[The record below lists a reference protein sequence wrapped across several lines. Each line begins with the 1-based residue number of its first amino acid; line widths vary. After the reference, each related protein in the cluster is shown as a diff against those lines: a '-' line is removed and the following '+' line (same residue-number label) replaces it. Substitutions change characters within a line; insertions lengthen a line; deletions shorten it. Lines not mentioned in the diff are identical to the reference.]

1 MEVGLF
7 TFAAFCMGAMGS
19 TQMAAHQIALQTV
32 SMAFMVPV
40 GMSYAVTMRIGQH
53 YGAGNLLMVRM
64 AGRLGIGFGGCVMLM
79 FGLLFW
85 LAPHLVIGLFLD
97 INDPAFAE
105 IVVLATKLLAI
116 AALFEFFDGTQTI
129 AMGAIRGLK
138 DARTTFLIGFG
149 LLLADRCACRVV
161 ARLLYRCWRFQAC
174 GGAGAGP
181 VLLGRGAD
189 LRI

>member
-1 MEVGLF
+1 
-7 TFAAFCMGAMGS
+7 
-19 TQMAAHQIALQTV
+19 
-32 SMAFMVPV
+32 
-40 GMSYAVTMRIGQH
+40 
-53 YGAGNLLMVRM
+53 MVRM

-85 LAPHLVIGLFLD
+85 LAPHPVIGLFLD

-138 DARTTFLIGFG
+138 DARTTFLIGLG
-149 LLLADRCACRVV
+149 CYWLIAAPAAWLLGFFTDAGASGV
-161 ARLLYRCWRFQAC
+161 

-189 LRI
+189 LCV